1 MLRFIDKQRIV
12 LYFLFL
18 LLLTTS
24 CKSKLDEKIKA
35 YQEAHNSGDVEK
47 EMSFFA
53 EDIKYDVIGRW
64 KVTGK
69 ESLKGRAEIDAVL
82 NSRLI
87 FTDIKSSK
95 NKVTCKVEEQNDSLK
110 TFGIDRL
117 YYEFRE
123 FIFEDGLIKEIKTKM
138 AQESA
143 DAIRNSK
150 RVFNRWAA
158 ENRKEEY
165 EKLRRE
171 RILTKDVVLR
181 WLVLTRQWQE
191 EMDKGQQQEE
201 GEKGVE
207 KIDSPNVP
215 PDSNI
220 DFNSTAQK

>member
-1 MLRFIDKQRIV
+1 MLRFTGKSQIV

-24 CKSKLDEKIKA
+24 CNQKYDEEIIA

-47 EMSFFA
+47 EISFLA
-53 EDIKYDVIGRW
+53 EDVKYEVVDQW
-64 KVTGK
+64 NVTGK
-69 ESLKGRAEIDAVL
+69 ESLKRRAEIDVVL

-110 TFGIDRL
+110 MFGIDTL
-117 YYEFRE
+117 YYEYRE

-143 DAIRNSK
+143 DAVRDSK
-150 RVFNRWAA
+150 RVFNKWAA
-158 ENRKEEY
+158 ENRKEEF

-171 RILTKDVVLR
+171 RILTEDVVLK
-181 WLVLTRQWQE
+181 WLVLTRQWRE
-191 EMDKGQQQEE
+191 EMDKEEQEE
-201 GEKGVE
+201 ESKKEVE
-207 KIDSPNVP
+207 KVDLPNLPPEGDIDS
-215 PDSNI
+215 
-220 DFNSTAQK
+220 NSTTQK